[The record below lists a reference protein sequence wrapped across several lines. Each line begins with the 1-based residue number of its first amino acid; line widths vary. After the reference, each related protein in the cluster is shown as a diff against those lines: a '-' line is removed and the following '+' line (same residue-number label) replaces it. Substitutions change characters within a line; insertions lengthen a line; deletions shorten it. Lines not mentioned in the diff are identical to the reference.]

1 MEKITSTSNNKIKYI
16 VRLREEKKFQ
26 AEEQLFFIEGLHMV
40 KEAIKRNIIITIF
53 LEERMLNKVENIA
66 KFECILISD
75 NVSNKISSTKT
86 SQGIFAT
93 CKLEEQEI
101 NCDKN
106 ILLLDQIQ
114 DPGNMGTLIRSAAS
128 FDFQTV
134 IASNNSVSFYN
145 PKVLRST
152 QGNLFSI
159 SLVNNDLLKV
169 ISELKEKG
177 YLIIGTV
184 LNEESKSLKQV
195 KFIEKQ
201 KYGIIIGNE
210 AKGISL
216 ELHDL
221 IDINLN
227 IEMSNEVE
235 SLNAAIAGSIIMYNI
250 KK

>member
-1 MEKITSTSNNKIKYI
+1 MEKITSTSNNKIKDLI
-16 VRLREEKKFQ
+16 KLRDDKKFQ
-26 AEEQLFFIEGLHMV
+26 IVENLFVIEGLHMV
-40 KEAIKRNIIITIF
+40 NEAIKRNIVKSIF
-53 LEERMLNKVENIA
+53 LEEKMFSKIYDINN
-66 KFECILISD
+66 FECVLISE

-93 CKLEEQEI
+93 CILEDQKI
-101 NCDKN
+101 NMLEN
-106 ILLLDQIQ
+106 ILILDQIQ

-128 FDFQTV
+128 FEFQTV
-134 IASNNSVSFYN
+134 VASNNSVSFYN

-159 SLVNNDLLKV
+159 NLINDDLIKT
-169 ISELKEKG
+169 INELKQNN
-177 YLIIGTV
+177 YQIIGTV
-184 LNEESKSLKQV
+184 LNDETKFMKQIEFSKN
-195 KFIEKQ
+195 Q
-201 KYGIIIGNE
+201 KYALIIGNE
-210 AKGISL
+210 AKGISD
-216 ELHDL
+216 ELKPL